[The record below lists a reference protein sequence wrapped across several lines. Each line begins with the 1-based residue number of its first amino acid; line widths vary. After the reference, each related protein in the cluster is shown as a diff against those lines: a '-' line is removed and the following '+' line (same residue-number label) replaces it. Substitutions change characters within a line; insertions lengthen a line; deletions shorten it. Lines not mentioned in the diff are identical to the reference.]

1 MNSITDGAGEKLA
14 LILRKN
20 NVLTDLN
27 ISNNLLKDDTGN
39 RFVNILVHNI
49 TLQTH
54 DELALQAIVCLCA
67 QRRNSLQTTK
77 AQGQPLKVIDQ
88 QIAEYESNAS

>member
-20 NVLTDLN
+20 TVLTDLN

-49 TLQTH
+49 TLHTINL
-54 DELALQAIVCLCA
+54 DL
-67 QRRNSLQTTK
+67 NS
-77 AQGQPLKVIDQ
+77 V
-88 QIAEYESNAS
+88 N